1 MPVTLN
7 PFTGDLAVDQHDRGV
22 LPPTAGGTT
31 DNAIARWDGTSG
43 VRLNDSGVIL
53 NDNDLITIPSGAS
66 SGIVFGDADTGV
78 YESSDDVLV
87 FKTNAT
93 TAMSLSNVQVLSLAN
108 ALEVTSGGTGVTS
121 LTDGGILLGSGTSGI
136 TATARP
142 SNGQLLIGSTG
153 TDPVVASITAGTG
166 ITLTPGAGSLT
177 ISAPAVGDVVGPGSA
192 TDGGFAKFDGT
203 TGKLIKNSAATIA
216 VSDGGTGSTTFGTGY
231 HLFGNGTSALT
242 AVDGTAKG
250 TIIVGD
256 GSGAPSAVAV
266 GTNNYV
272 LTADSAQANG
282 LKWASPSGTWVYLT
296 KTSASASASVTF
308 TNTYLTSTYNKYV
321 ILLQNV
327 IPATDAVLLY
337 VRVSTDNGSSWK
349 AGASDYTYAG
359 NTNSV
364 STTANIGT
372 STDTEIQLTTGN
384 LGNAAAEYTNSVIWL
399 WDPLNV
405 STRTGI
411 TATSNLHSTTTA
423 ASMTHLFGEYTTAGA
438 TDGIQFIFSSGNIAS
453 GDFIIYGVKDA

>member
-1 MPVTLN
+1 MTP
-7 PFTGDLAVDQHDRGV
+7 
-22 LPPTAGGTT
+22 
-31 DNAIARWDGTSG
+31 
-43 VRLNDSGVIL
+43 
-53 NDNDLITIPSGAS
+53 
-66 SGIVFGDADTGV
+66 
-78 YESSDDVLV
+78 
-87 FKTNAT
+87 
-93 TAMSLSNVQVLSLAN
+93 
-108 ALEVTSGGTGVTS
+108 
-121 LTDGGILLGSGTSGI
+121 GGILLGNGTSGL
-136 TATARP
+136 TVTARP

-153 TDPVVASITAGTG
+153 ADPVVASLTAGTG

-177 ISAPAVGDVVGPGSA
+177 ISAPAIGDVVGPGSA

-216 VSDGGTGSTTFGTGY
+216 VADGGTGSTTFGTGY

-256 GSGAPSAVAV
+256 GTGAPSAVAV

-272 LTADSAQANG
+272 LTADSTQANG
-282 LKWASPSGTWVYLT
+282 VKWAAPTGTWVYLT

-321 ILLQNV
+321 IILQNV

-337 VRVSTDNGSSWK
+337 VRISTDNGATWK
-349 AGASDYTYAG
+349 SGASDYAYAG
-359 NTNSV
+359 NTNS
-364 STTANIGT
+364 T
-372 STDTEIQLTTGN
+372 STVASIGNTGDTEIQLSLTN
-384 LGNAAAEYTNSVIWL
+384 QGNAAGETTNAVIWL

-405 STRTGI
+405 NTRTGI
-411 TATSNLHSTTTA
+411 DAKSNLHTTTTA
-423 ASMTHLFGEYTTAGA
+423 PFMTSVFGEYTTAGA

>member
-43 VRLNDSGVIL
+43 VRLNNSGVTL
-53 NDNDLITIPSGAS
+53 SDADLITIPSGS
-66 SGIVFGDADTGV
+66 SAGVVFGDADTGI

-108 ALEVTSGGTGVTS
+108 ALPVTSGGTGVTS
-121 LTDGGILLGSGTSGI
+121 LTDGGILLGSGTSGV

-142 SNGQLLIGSTG
+142 SNGELLIGSTG
-153 TDPVVASITAGTG
+153 ADPVVASLTAGTG
-166 ITLTPGAGSLT
+166 ISITPGAGS
-177 ISAPAVGDVVGPGSA
+177 IS
-192 TDGGFAKFDGT
+192 
-203 TGKLIKNSAATIA
+203 IA
-216 VSDGGTGSTTFGTGY
+216 ST
-231 HLFGNGTSALT
+231 
-242 AVDGTAKG
+242 
-250 TIIVGD
+250 
-256 GSGAPSAVAV
+256 
-266 GTNNYV
+266 
-272 LTADSAQANG
+272 
-282 LKWASPSGTWVYLT
+282 ASSSWVYLT

-308 TNTYLTSTYNKYV
+308 TSTYLTSTYNKYV

-337 VRVSTDNGSSWK
+337 VRVSTDDGATWK
-349 AGASDYTYAG
+349 SGASDYAYAG
-359 NTNSV
+359 NTNS
-364 STTANIGT
+364 T
-372 STDTEIQLTTGN
+372 STVASLGNSGDTEIQLTITN
-384 LGNAAAEYTNSVIWL
+384 MGNAAAEYTNAVIWL
-399 WDPLNV
+399 WDPLNA

-411 TATSNLHSTTTA
+411 AAQCNTHSTATA
-423 ASMTHLFGEYTTAGA
+423 PIMTQLQGEYTTVGA
-438 TDGIQFIFSSGNIAS
+438 TNGIQFIFSSGNIAS